1 MKKAN
6 AFARW
11 NDSLQVELQRTVK
24 ATKDEAMTV
33 EQAAEYLKVHPDY
46 IPVLVAKSDDLKMIG
61 DETIIVKR
69 DKTNGWLVGACV
81 GLFFFAVC
89 VLRGLAG

>member
-1 MKKAN
+1 MIP
-6 AFARW
+6 
-11 NDSLQVELQRTVK
+11 LQVELQRAVK

-69 DKTNGWLVGACV
+69 DKTNGWLIGAMV
-81 GLFFFAVC
+81 VVLFFAIAV
-89 VLRGLAG
+89 LPGIGG

>member
-1 MKKAN
+1 MIP
-6 AFARW
+6 
-11 NDSLQVELQRTVK
+11 LQVELQRAIK

-61 DETIIVKR
+61 DETIIAKR
-69 DKTNGWLVGACV
+69 DKTNGWLIGAMV
-81 GLFFFAVC
+81 LVLFFAIAV
-89 VLRGLAG
+89 GWE

>member
-1 MKKAN
+1 MIP
-6 AFARW
+6 
-11 NDSLQVELQRTVK
+11 LQVELQRAVK

-61 DETIIVKR
+61 DETIIAKR
-69 DKTNGWLVGACV
+69 DKTNGWLLGAIAV
-81 GLFFFAVC
+81 VLFFAIAV
-89 VLRGLAG
+89 LPGIGG